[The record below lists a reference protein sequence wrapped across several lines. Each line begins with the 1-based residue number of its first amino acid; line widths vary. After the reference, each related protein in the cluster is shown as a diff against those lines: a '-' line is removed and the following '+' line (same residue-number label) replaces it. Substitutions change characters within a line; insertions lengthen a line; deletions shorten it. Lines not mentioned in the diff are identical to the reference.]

1 MKYLRKILFK
11 IFGIKLYLRLVSNLY
26 LKMVNL
32 GFFKNQHAEIHYLKS
47 IIKPGFACIDIGANL
62 GYYSYFMAK
71 YCGKQGQVYAV
82 EPVGLFTE
90 ILKKNT
96 SKFKNITIYPY
107 ALGAENCIVKMA
119 IPFIDGVLHHGM
131 TKISKTENSGKI
143 IYFEAEM
150 CVPDKLFSDLER
162 LDFLK
167 IDVEGY
173 ENIVLTNMK
182 NILQKFY
189 PLIQCELSGE
199 LNRRSTVNFL
209 KSLGFKPF
217 ILKNQELVPIAPE
230 EIALWEKDFYFLYNG
245 FS

>member
-11 IFGIKLYLRLVSNLY
+11 ILGIKLYLRLISHLY

-32 GFFKNQHAEIHYLKS
+32 GFLKNQHAEIHHLKS
-47 IIKPGFACIDIGANL
+47 IVKSGYTCIDIGANL

-107 ALGAENCIVKMA
+107 ALGEENCIVNMA
-119 IPFIDGVLHHGM
+119 MPLIDGVLHHGM
-131 TKISKTENSGKI
+131 TKISKTEKSGKL

-199 LNRRSTVNFL
+199 LNRQNTVHFL
-209 KSLGFKPF
+209 ESLGYKPF
-217 ILKNQELVPIAPE
+217 ILKNQELVPVASE
-230 EIALWEKDFYFLYNG
+230 EIALWEKDFYFLYDRK
-245 FS
+245 